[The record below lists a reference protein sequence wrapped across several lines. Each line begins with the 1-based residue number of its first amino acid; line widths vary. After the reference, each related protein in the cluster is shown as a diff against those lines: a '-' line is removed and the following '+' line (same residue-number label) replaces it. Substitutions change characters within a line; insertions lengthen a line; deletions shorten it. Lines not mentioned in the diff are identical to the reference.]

1 MMNKVK
7 TKIYLSKTINQC
19 NSDNIEKVVTDLYK
33 RFNTY
38 RDMITDMYIL
48 KAERIN
54 QNHNEQRKKYYYDT
68 CLNQTSKHRKK
79 TQSEL
84 LEKIK
89 LNI

>member
-38 RDMITDMYIL
+38 RNMITDMYIN
-48 KAERIN
+48 KAEKMN
-54 QNHNEQRKKYYYDT
+54 KTHEQQRKKYYYESE
-68 CLNQTSKHRKK
+68 LNRTGNRRKK
-79 TQSEL
+79 SQAEL
-84 LEKIK
+84 VQKIK